1 MSDEYTRE
9 EKVESLEYD
18 EAAKIIY
25 QWIREKTIDFSEF
38 KRLLSCLESKQ
49 TGTE

>member
-9 EKVESLEYD
+9 QKVESLEYE
-18 EAAKIIY
+18 EAVKVVY
-25 QWIREKTIDFSEF
+25 QWIREKTIDLCEF

-49 TGTE
+49 TW